1 MQVWREDMGV
11 FINGSI
17 LDHPLSAFLQFSK
30 LCKSRSQEKH
40 LQIKGPTLHV
50 LVEIVQIWVVIYLLK
65 MRLVAVVFREESRE
79 RRFSRPNVSGYSNVH
94 NLGFVQCAN

>member
-1 MQVWREDMGV
+1 
-11 FINGSI
+11 
-17 LDHPLSAFLQFSK
+17 
-30 LCKSRSQEKH
+30 
-40 LQIKGPTLHV
+40 
-50 LVEIVQIWVVIYLLK
+50 